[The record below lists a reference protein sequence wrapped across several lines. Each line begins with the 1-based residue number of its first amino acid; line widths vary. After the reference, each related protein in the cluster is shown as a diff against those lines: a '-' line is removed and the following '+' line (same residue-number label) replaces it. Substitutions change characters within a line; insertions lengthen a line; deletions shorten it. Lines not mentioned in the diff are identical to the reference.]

1 MLEDGCVEYL
11 ESMVDKSKEVKI
23 SPTQVPVV
31 QKFVEVFPRKLSG
44 LLPER
49 KISFEIKF
57 LSETGPISNAPYKM
71 VPTEL
76 KEFQTQLQEL
86 LGKGFI
92 HPSISPWDVHVLL

>member
-57 LSETGPISNAPYKM
+57 LSETGPISNAPYRM
-71 VPTEL
+71 APTEL
-76 KEFQTQLQEL
+76 KELQTQLQEL
-86 LGKGFI
+86 LDKGLMHLSF
-92 HPSISPWDVHVLL
+92 SP